1 MARREMNLKEY
12 LYILAIILILII
24 ISMIIINFF
33 QVDTLQ
39 TDIIIYEGNTTMAD
53 TIQGKGYA
61 TPPVTGKGSARG
73 VGRGG
78 RGRGGGGGGGR
89 GGPP

>member
-1 MARREMNLKEY
+1 MNLKEY

-61 TPPVTGKGSARG
+61 TPPVTGKGYATHPVTGKGSAKG

-78 RGRGGGGGGGR
+78 RGRGGGLH
-89 GGPP
+89 P